1 MFDRYPT
8 PAAPQN
14 TSGTQS
20 PPRSVLNAVRLMYV
34 GAGLSAIVVI
44 VILATLGGLKAA
56 IVAKYPHYS
65 ATKVHQTEVGII
77 ASYVVTGLIAVG
89 LWLWMAWANRRGR
102 NWARF
107 VSAVFFAINTLNLIT
122 SFRVAHAIGALI
134 VGVAVWL
141 VGAGA
146 IVLIFNREST
156 PYYQQPKLL

>member
-1 MFDRYPT
+1 MDERYPT
-8 PAAPQN
+8 SASPRDLA
-14 TSGTQS
+14 GTQ

-44 VILATLGGLKAA
+44 VILSTLGGLRAA

-65 ATKVHQTEVGII
+65 PSKVHTTEVGII
-77 ASYVVTGLIAVG
+77 ADYVISGLVAVG

-102 NWARF
+102 NWARI
-107 VSAVFFAINTLNLIT
+107 VSAVFFALNTLNLLG
-122 SFRVAHAIGALI
+122 SFRQVHAIAAVI
-134 VGVAVWL
+134 VAVVVWL

-146 IVLIFNREST
+146 VALIFNREST